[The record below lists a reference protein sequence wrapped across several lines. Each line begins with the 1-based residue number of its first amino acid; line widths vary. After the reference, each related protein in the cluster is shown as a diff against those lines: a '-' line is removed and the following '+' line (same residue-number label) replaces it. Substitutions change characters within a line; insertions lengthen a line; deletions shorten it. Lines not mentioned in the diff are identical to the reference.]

1 MTKKI
6 RLPKQFEFPFNDGV
20 IRSFF
25 SQDRYYVYTTKI
37 EYNKSKFT
45 EVFISDNIC
54 IFEFKLEI
62 DLYTHCIKKPK
73 LIKEEYCELIEKY
86 NQKAR
91 LFSFAFDNMHDYK
104 HNLHSTMHENKKNRY
119 RIIYNKETNECT
131 QEILVFFNDFQ
142 LRSIFKK
149 INKTAHNIITLP
161 YSVKGEY
168 HRFYIINNE
177 DGMNGTLI
185 DLFIKNI
192 KRKFDIEIDLNDN
205 EMTETTTNILNMM
218 AI

>member
-25 SQDRYYVYTTKI
+25 SQDRYYVYTTKR

-45 EVFISDNIC
+45 EIFISDNIC

-73 LIKEEYCELIEKY
+73 SIREEYCELIEIY

-119 RIIYNKETNECT
+119 RIIYNKETNECI

-142 LRSIFKK
+142 LRKIFKK
-149 INKTAHNIITLP
+149 NKETAYITTLP
-161 YSVKGEY
+161 YSVKGASHE
-168 HRFYIINNE
+168 FYIRINE
-177 DGMNGTLI
+177 DGMNGTLL
-185 DLFIKNI
+185 DLLVNNI
-192 KRKFDIEIDLNDN
+192 TRKFDIEIDLNDN
-205 EMTETTTNILNMM
+205 EITETTTNILNMM